1 MNTGYEMTPDQL
13 VAMDRWLDEKLDER
27 LTRQMDQI
35 RQMLSD
41 RLDSRIDQVQKS
53 RSTSRMDEA
62 NVSGSVSQRSSN
74 HSEERPMRYSTLWRI
89 LGGLFLLG
97 MAITGY
103 FAFRID
109 NLDDQISQVSTDLAV
124 FSGVVDKQFEAVD
137 LRFDMME
144 ETMGVRFDAMDER
157 FRTIDTRFD
166 AMDERLD
173 AIEVRFDRLETIL
186 TDPARQN

>member
-13 VAMDRWLDEKLDER
+13 AAMDRWLDEKLDER

-35 RQMLSD
+35 RQMLGD
-41 RLDSRIDQVQKS
+41 KPDSRIDQVQEG
-53 RSTSRMDEA
+53 RSTSRMDGM

-109 NLDDQISQVSTDLAV
+109 NLDDQISRVSTDLAV

-144 ETMGVRFDAMDER
+144 ETIGL
-157 FRTIDTRFD
+157 RFD